1 VVSWLE
7 GPRAGFLWYDGHVV
21 DYSNDSILW
30 ATQDPMQV
38 CHLAFSDE
46 VSFGDITDHFDSL
59 PQVSML
65 LSTIGRYSYGLSI
78 VLDPGS
84 NLIILLASQGVGIVI
99 ISS

>member
-1 VVSWLE
+1 MVSWLD
-7 GPRAGFLWYDGHVV
+7 GSRAGFLWYHGHVV

-30 ATQDPMQV
+30 ATQDPMQM

-46 VSFGDITDHFDSL
+46 VSFEDITDHFDSL